1 MSARKIVL
9 VCLASAVAMAA
20 QTAPPSQKVAPQA
33 SRPAAHA
40 AMKAKPKA
48 APRASAPAKKTP
60 AAKAPVTAEKA
71 TVAASRRDPFVSP
84 VRETGPTGPSC
95 SVGKKCLAI
104 DTVVLKGIVE
114 SQAGGIAVVENP
126 GRGMT
131 YFLRENDPV
140 FNGFVVKITPD
151 SITFRENVMDRL
163 GKTSTRDV
171 VKKVSAPVV

>member
-1 MSARKIVL
+1 MSAPKIVL

-20 QTAPPSQKVAPQA
+20 QTAPPSQRVAPQA

-40 AMKAKPKA
+40 ARKAKA
-48 APRASAPAKKTP
+48 APRKSAPAKRTASTKAP
-60 AAKAPVTAEKA
+60 AAAAKETA
-71 TVAASRRDPFVSP
+71 AAGKRDPFVSP
-84 VRETGPTGPSC
+84 VRESGPSGPSC

-104 DTVVLKGIVE
+104 DTVMLKGIVE

-171 VKKVSAPVV
+171 VKKVNAPVV